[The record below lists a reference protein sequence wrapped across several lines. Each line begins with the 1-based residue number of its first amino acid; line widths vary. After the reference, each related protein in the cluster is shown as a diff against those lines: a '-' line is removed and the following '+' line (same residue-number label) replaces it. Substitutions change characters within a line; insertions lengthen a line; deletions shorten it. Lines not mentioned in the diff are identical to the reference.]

1 MGEIEVCLV
10 DVYADKYKHERIK
23 VKCENLPTV
32 IKYKEEFYLRMYSM
46 DVPNYYARIKY
57 YLDLDKV
64 KDESLEEV
72 LSKE

>member
-1 MGEIEVCLV
+1 MGEIEVSLINLYT
-10 DVYADKYKHERIK
+10 DQYKHEKIK
-23 VKCENLPTV
+23 IRCQYVPTV
-32 IKYKEEFYLRMYSM
+32 IKYKEEFYLRMFSLDM
-46 DVPNYYARIKY
+46 PQYAKINY